1 MKKKNILQLISFIL
15 FSTALILLIVSM
27 ILHAV
32 FGEDAWLSVVF
43 AVICA
48 CIAFTGCVIIIH
60 SVKGKG
66 DSDENK
72 NER

>member
-1 MKKKNILQLISFIL
+1 MKKKNVLQLVSFIL
-15 FSTALILLIVSM
+15 FSIALVLLILAM
-27 ILHAV
+27 IFHAV
-32 FGEDAWLSVVF
+32 FDENAWISVVLS
-43 AVICA
+43 VICA
-48 CIAFTGCVIIIH
+48 CIAFVGCVIMIY

>member
-1 MKKKNILQLISFIL
+1 MKKKNILQLISFLL
-15 FSTALILLIVSM
+15 FSIAMVLLITAM
-27 ILHAV
+27 IFHSVL
-32 FGEDAWLSVVF
+32 GEDAWISVMLS
-43 AVICA
+43 VICA
-48 CIAFTGCVIIIH
+48 CIAFVGCVIMIY

>member
-1 MKKKNILQLISFIL
+1 MKKKNVLQLVSFIL
-15 FSTALILLIVSM
+15 FSIALVLLILAM
-27 ILHAV
+27 IFHAV
-32 FGEDAWLSVVF
+32 FDEKAWISVVLS
-43 AVICA
+43 VICA
-48 CIAFTGCVIIIH
+48 CIAFVGCVIMIY